1 MVGVITAYVKG
12 HKEIFVLFWPG
23 NMNRNASALGRL
35 AKGKPKK
42 YGPAEIKRRTAL
54 LKKARS
60 KRWKKEALE
69 ANLF

>member
-12 HKEIFVLFWPG
+12 HKEIFVLFRPG

-42 YGPAEIKRRTAL
+42 YRAAEIRRRTAL
-54 LKKARS
+54 LKKARA
-60 KRWKKEALE
+60 KRCKKALE
-69 ANLF
+69 ANLL